1 MQGMEL
7 KFMTPTEVWEGFD
20 ACKAPLEASIISCQT
35 TDNFVCEKQTFT
47 ADTSK
52 EGRIRICCNV
62 YYDARWQDAR
72 PAILLLPS
80 FENPHS
86 QDAVRLLVEE
96 GFVTCALDFAEFS
109 RTRKRHIRPIR
120 VLHATPIAKR
130 VLTTSK
136 TRRATHRGSCGQKL
150 QEER

>member
-62 YYDARWQDAR
+62 YYERALARR
-72 PAILLLPS
+72 SPAILLLPS

-96 GFVTCALDFAEFS
+96 GFVTCALDFCGSFRGHENGISVRFEFCTLP
-109 RTRKRHIRPIR
+109 R
-120 VLHATPIAKR
+120 
-130 VLTTSK
+130 
-136 TRRATHRGSCGQKL
+136 L
-150 QEER
+150 QSAS